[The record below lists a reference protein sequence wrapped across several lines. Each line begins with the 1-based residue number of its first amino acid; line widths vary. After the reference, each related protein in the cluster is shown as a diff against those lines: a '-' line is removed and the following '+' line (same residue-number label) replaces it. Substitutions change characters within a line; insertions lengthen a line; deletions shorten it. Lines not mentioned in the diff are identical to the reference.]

1 MLKLKLQY
9 FGHLMW
15 RADSLE
21 KTLMLG
27 KIEGRR
33 RRGRQRIRWLDGITD
48 SMDMGLG
55 ELQELVM
62 DREAWRAVVHGVA
75 KGRTQLSDW
84 TELISS
90 SWAPPFLLTLIKSL
104 SEHCCC
110 LVLLLCSVC
119 LTVRNPMDCSP
130 PGSWAHRIFQAR
142 VLEWVAIPFS
152 WGIFPTQGS
161 NPTLLCL
168 LHWQADSLPSAPPG
182 KPKIFFSWDWKS
194 LKPCAV
200 RFSRSFSLALVT

>member
-1 MLKLKLQY
+1 
-9 FGHLMW
+9 
-15 RADSLE
+15 
-21 KTLMLG
+21 
-27 KIEGRR
+27 
-33 RRGRQRIRWLDGITD
+33 
-48 SMDMGLG
+48 
-55 ELQELVM
+55 M
-62 DREAWRAVVHGVA
+62 DREAWRAAVHGVA

-110 LVLLLCSVC
+110 LVLLCSVC

-194 LKPCAV
+194 LKSCAAVFQIIFLSPCYLDFH
-200 RFSRSFSLALVT
+200 RISESPF